1 MKGFGFILPDDGTP
15 DVFVHQTDVKAEG
28 FRSLA
33 DGETVEF
40 VVETDPTNG
49 RTKAVKVT
57 GPGGS
62 NVQGAPFRPENDYDS
77 Y

>member
-15 DVFVHQTDVKAEG
+15 DVFVHQTEIQTEG

-33 DGETVEF
+33 DGEAVEF
-40 VVETDPTNG
+40 VAQLDDNG
-49 RTKAVKVT
+49 RTKATQVT
-57 GPGGS
+57 GPSGAS
-62 NVQGAPFRPENDYDS
+62 VQGAPFRPQSDYER

>member
-15 DVFVHQTDVKAEG
+15 DVFVHQTEIQTEG

-33 DGETVEF
+33 DGEAVEF
-40 VVETDPTNG
+40 MAQLDDNG
-49 RTKAVKVT
+49 RTKATQVT
-57 GPGGS
+57 GPAGAA
-62 NVQGAPFRPENDYDS
+62 VQGAPFRPQSDYER